1 MATTAIRIV
10 VLGGGPAGYLG
21 ALRAA
26 QLGASVTL
34 VEKAHCGGVC
44 LNQGCIPTKAL
55 LRTSELADYAKKCG
69 DFGLDMPLSGLDWSR
84 SLARKE
90 RITKILRNGVEQL
103 LKEAGV
109 TRLTGEGRL
118 SSAKEMEVV
127 TETESHLLCFDKL
140 LIATGSKA
148 KRPPIPGADALSV
161 VTSDKLLT
169 LKKIPR
175 RLVVIGGGVIGLE
188 FAQMFLSLGS
198 EVLLLELQ
206 PQLLPEE
213 DKDIVLELVKSM
225 QRQGLRIFTQAQVTN
240 IAYNSEETTVS
251 FTHKGAAK
259 DVPADVVLLATGRQ
273 PSSPPE
279 AASLGLALGDQGE
292 IIVNKRQETN
302 LPGIYAA
309 GDVTGGKLLAHKAYA
324 EGRAAMENAL
334 GYPAVVPQHLVPSC
348 VYTQPELASV
358 GLTEEAAIRQ
368 GYEVRCGRASFRQ
381 NGRALCLG
389 ERDGLVKVVVDAV
402 TDRLLGI
409 HMTGPHVSELLG
421 EASLALSLGVTALQ
435 LSTLTHPHPSLS
447 EALMEA
453 CAQATE

>member
-34 VEKAHCGGVC
+34 VEKDHCGGVC
-44 LNQGCIPTKAL
+44 LNHGCIPTKAL
-55 LRTSELADYAKKCG
+55 LRTSELASYAQKCG

-127 TETESHLLCFDKL
+127 TETESHLLNFDKL

-148 KRPPIPGADALSV
+148 NRPPIPGADSLSV
-161 VTSDKLLT
+161 FTSDKLLT

-188 FAQMFLSLGS
+188 FAQMFVSLGS
-198 EVLLLELQ
+198 EVILLELQ

-213 DKDIVLELVKSM
+213 DKDISLDLVKSL

-240 IAYNSEETTVS
+240 IAYGKEETTVS

-259 DVPADVVLLATGRQ
+259 DVPADIVLLATGRQ
-273 PSSPPE
+273 PAPPPE
-279 AASLGLALGDQGE
+279 AASLGLALGDKGE

-421 EASLALSLGVTALQ
+421 EASLALSLSVTALQ